1 MVTIPRDPLNG
12 FGLRYKRNKITF
24 IRAGHPSELTKRIE
38 IGDEILFIN
47 GRYVG
52 EDVETSE
59 VTSLIGKSQRS
70 VTIIFQR
77 GTII

>member
-12 FGLRYKRNKITF
+12 FGLRYKGNTITF
-24 IRAGHPSELTKRIE
+24 LRAGHPSELRSQIE

-47 GRYVG
+47 GRYVE
-52 EDVETSE
+52 EDIETSE
-59 VTSLIGKSQRS
+59 VTSLIGKSQKS

>member
-12 FGLRYKRNKITF
+12 FGLRYKGNKITF
-24 IRAGHPSELTKRIE
+24 LRAGHPSELRSKIE

-47 GRYVG
+47 GRYIE
-52 EDVETSE
+52 EDIETNE
-59 VTSLIGKSQRS
+59 VTSLIGKSQKS